1 MATTTPNFGWP
12 VPTSTDLVKDGATA
26 IEALGDGVDAS
37 LVDLKGGTTGQI
49 LAKAT
54 SADMDFAW
62 ITNDVGDITAV
73 TAGTGITGGGTSG
86 AVTVSFD
93 QANFG
98 GGQFSAGKNHIING
112 DFGVWQRGTTF
123 TNPANNAYTSD
134 RWLVDYGAAT
144 PTSNS
149 ITQQSF
155 TAGTAPVAG
164 YEGTFFLRNTITT
177 LGTCNRVSVMQRI
190 EDVRIFAN
198 QTVTLSF
205 YAKAD
210 STRTLSG
217 FIQQN
222 FGSGGSATVSTSFS
236 IGADVTTAWTRFT
249 ATIVIP
255 SISGK
260 TIGAGNYLQLRLDP
274 QAVNGCVM
282 DFWGVQIEAG
292 SVATPFQTATGTVQG
307 ELAACQR
314 YFYNFT
320 TNASADTNNPV
331 VRAATTTA
339 ILPVNLPVPMR
350 TAPTLVS
357 ASSGAATFGRI
368 VSYDT
373 AFTVGVGTVSAV
385 AIGTALPN
393 SGGTTYTEVT
403 LTNATL
409 AGTQVYASWD
419 SFGVNACVLSFN
431 SEL

>member
-1 MATTTPNFGWP
+1 MALSPNYKWAEP
-12 VPTSTDLVKDGATA
+12 DNSSLVKNGAQD
-26 IEALGDGVDAS
+26 IRALGDAIDTSVWNVG
-37 LVDLKGGTTGQI
+37 LGQ
-49 LAKAT
+49 
-54 SADMDFAW
+54 
-62 ITNDVGDITAV
+62 
-73 TAGTGITGGGTSG
+73 
-86 AVTVSFD
+86 
-93 QANFG
+93 
-98 GGQFSAGKNHIING
+98 AGKNKIING
-112 DFGVWQRGTTF
+112 NFGIWQRGTTF

-134 RWLVDYGAAT
+134 RWLVDYGAAI

-177 LGTCNRVSVMQRI
+177 LGTCNRISVMQRI
-190 EDVRIFAN
+190 EDVRTFAN

-210 STRTLSG
+210 STRTLNG

-260 TIGAGNYLQLRLDP
+260 TIGAGSYLQLRLDP
-274 QAVNGCVM
+274 QAANGCVM

-331 VRAATTTA
+331 VRVATTTA

-350 TAPTLVS
+350 SAPTLS
-357 ASSGAATFGRI
+357 SIASGASTFGRV

-373 AFTVGVGTVSAV
+373 SFTVGVGTVSAA
-385 AIGTALPN
+385 AIGVALPN
-393 SGGTTYTEVT
+393 TGGTTYTEVT

-409 AGTQVYASWD
+409 AGTQVFASWD
-419 SFGVNACVLSFN
+419 SFGVNACNLSF
-431 SEL
+431 SAEL

>member
-1 MATTTPNFGWP
+1 
-12 VPTSTDLVKDGATA
+12 
-26 IEALGDGVDAS
+26 
-37 LVDLKGGTTGQI
+37 
-49 LAKAT
+49 
-54 SADMDFAW
+54 
-62 ITNDVGDITAV
+62 
-73 TAGTGITGGGTSG
+73 
-86 AVTVSFD
+86 
-93 QANFG
+93 
-98 GGQFSAGKNHIING
+98 
-112 DFGVWQRGTTF
+112 
-123 TNPANNAYTSD
+123 
-134 RWLVDYGAAT
+134 
-144 PTSNS
+144 
-149 ITQQSF
+149 
-155 TAGTAPVAG
+155 
-164 YEGTFFLRNTITT
+164 
-177 LGTCNRVSVMQRI
+177 MQRI
-190 EDVRIFAN
+190 EDVRTFAN

-210 STRTLSG
+210 STRTLNG

-260 TIGAGNYLQLRLDP
+260 TIGAGSYLQLRLDP
-274 QAVNGCVM
+274 QAANGCVM

-331 VRAATTTA
+331 VRVATTTA

-350 TAPTLVS
+350 SAPTLS
-357 ASSGAATFGRI
+357 SIASGASTFGRV

-373 AFTVGVGTVSAV
+373 SFTVGVGTVSAA
-385 AIGTALPN
+385 AIGVALPN
-393 SGGTTYTEVT
+393 TGGTTYTEVT

-409 AGTQVYASWD
+409 AGTQVFASWD
-419 SFGVNACVLSFN
+419 SFGVNACNLSF
-431 SEL
+431 SAEL